1 MEKIVNRLIS
11 DSVVGADRYTNNGST
26 WLIFTETKQWVIEL
40 TKEKT
45 LWYNY
50 NFFKNLFAYLDFDV
64 VDNQNYITKWV
75 EDNII
80 NEVKDVFVG
89 TYFFDRKSEDTLQNG
104 VKETKYNQTFQEPKF
119 MDTLKNGV
127 KETNHVDVM
136 KFFNNK
142 MEDTL
147 QDGVKYVGGI
157 GNPKWVGKK
166 VEETIKNGIKE
177 TIGLGPFEVTTKE
190 IEKVVKETKTPG
202 EDGDILG
209 ALDFMSDNNTT
220 NLPQLIEDVI
230 QNGIKE
236 TKGING
242 VHGMNE
248 TIQNGVKETKLGA
261 PDNRDYF
268 IEDAI
273 QNGVKHT
280 EPGGYL
286 GSIEMKGKIVHQLES
301 PKQNEGVEDV
311 IQNGVKYTVCSSAP
325 FFYSVK
331 DTLQHGVKETFDE
344 THHRRREVVR
354 TIRDGIKETYHDGYQ
369 HKSRIDGV
377 IKNGIK
383 ETCAQIPSIQ
393 PVVERILEEG
403 ILQTKPMDEW
413 VNTNRIV
420 DKVMAESIKETLWMN
435 GGSTNWGFEGDNLL
449 EERNKV
455 DDTIKNGIKE
465 VQPLPAQDGNRDWGN
480 YYYRQEDITKPHTE
494 YVKDVIENGIKE
506 TIL

>member
-11 DSVVGADRYTNNGST
+11 EAVVGADRYTNNGST
-26 WLIFTETKQWVIEL
+26 WLIFTETRQWVIEL

-50 NFFKNLFAYLDFDV
+50 NFFKNLFAYMDFDV
-64 VDNQNYITKWV
+64 VENQHYITKWV
-75 EDNII
+75 EDTII
-80 NEVKDVFVG
+80 NEVNCTDSHCWFVLP
-89 TYFFDRKSEDTLQNG
+89 TVEDIIQNG
-104 VKETKYNQTFQEPKF
+104 VKETKSGAPDNRNYFIE
-119 MDTLKNGV
+119 DTIQNGVKETNSTNFAAVEDAIQNGV

-166 VEETIKNGIKE
+166 VEDTIKNGIKE
-177 TIGLGPFEVTTKE
+177 TIGLGPSEVTTKE
-190 IEKVVKETKTPG
+190 IEKVIKETKTPG

-209 ALDFMSDNNTT
+209 AIDFMSDNNT
-220 NLPQLIEDVI
+220 NDLPQLIDDVI

-242 VHGMNE
+242 LHGMNE
-248 TIQNGVKETKLGA
+248 AIQNGVKETKLGA

-325 FFYSVK
+325 FVYGVK
-331 DTLQHGVKETFDE
+331 DTLQHGVKKTFDE

-354 TIRDGIKETYHDGYQ
+354 TIRDGIKETYDDAYH
-369 HKSRIDGV
+369 HKSRVDGV

-383 ETCAQIPSIQ
+383 QTCAQIPSIQ

-420 DKVMAESIKETLWMN
+420 DKVMTESIKETLWMN
-435 GGSTNWGFEGDNLL
+435 GDSTNWGLEGDNLL
-449 EERNKV
+449 EEHDKV

-465 VQPLPAQDGNRDWGN
+465 
-480 YYYRQEDITKPHTE
+480 I
-494 YVKDVIENGIKE
+494 
-506 TIL
+506 IL